1 MFERAATISGIV
13 GSCNPPKN
21 NSQRSETT
29 GTSLDQH
36 LPEIAESIGVPRQ
49 TLRGLDVPLWTVGER
64 RTLVKL
70 RDCPSINVDRY
81 CWLGLYALRH
91 PSPG

>member
-1 MFERAATISGIV
+1 MQPAEEQLTALGNYRDII
-13 GSCNPPKN
+13 
-21 NSQRSETT
+21 
-29 GTSLDQH
+29 DQH

-49 TLRGLDVPLWTVGER
+49 TLRAQGMDVPLWTVGER